1 MWHELG
7 LRDTKSGLG
16 AEVLNMD
23 DVHGQK
29 TSSPAAGYGHRIL
42 EQQVHTFVSESRV
55 NGGSWLW
62 TAWNSLKQKEKIS
75 SPY

>member
-1 MWHELG
+1 
-7 LRDTKSGLG
+7 
-16 AEVLNMD
+16 MD

-55 NGGSWLW
+55 NGGSWL
-62 TAWNSLKQKEKIS
+62 
-75 SPY
+75 